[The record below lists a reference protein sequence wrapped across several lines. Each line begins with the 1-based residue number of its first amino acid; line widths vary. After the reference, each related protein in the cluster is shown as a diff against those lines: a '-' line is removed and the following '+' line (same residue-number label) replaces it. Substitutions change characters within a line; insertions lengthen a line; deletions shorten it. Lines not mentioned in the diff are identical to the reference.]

1 VFSFTGPL
9 KAALSISLTKQSA
22 NIGLGGRPGRAKL
35 LDYGLAKSME
45 GKAAADERTTML
57 LGPRTITGLAG
68 GTKPYMPPEA
78 RADPKH
84 KFSAQ
89 TEVFSLG
96 MVLLELMSGRLITY
110 STELEVQRAT
120 RRNVKPE
127 GLMAWMDDAVE
138 WPESL
143 REPLLQL
150 VNDCL
155 QYFPDERPRRMHA
168 VLTRLQ
174 ELRDAAVKHRWCL
187 YLAYSD

>member
-1 VFSFTGPL
+1 
-9 KAALSISLTKQSA
+9 
-22 NIGLGGRPGRAKL
+22 
-35 LDYGLAKSME
+35 
-45 GKAAADERTTML
+45 
-57 LGPRTITGLAG
+57 
-68 GTKPYMPPEA
+68 
-78 RADPKH
+78 
-84 KFSAQ
+84 
-89 TEVFSLG
+89 

-110 STELEVQRAT
+110 NTELEVQRAT

-155 QYFPDERPRRMHA
+155 QYFPDERPRRMHT

-174 ELRDAAVKHRWCL
+174 KLRDTAVKHR
-187 YLAYSD
+187 